1 MAQYNLDSNLKGSVV
16 NVGYGSA
23 LNTDQY
29 CTNAVQPIDSTTSLS
44 IRVLEGSTTLATH
57 IHDLVG
63 QLYGPSPSKGGS
75 SEAAPPQAINEALSR
90 ASIRLEEAFQD
101 VNRMADYLGLKF

>member
-1 MAQYNLDSNLKGSVV
+1 VAQYNLDSNLKGSVV
-16 NVGYGSA
+16 NAGYGSA
-23 LNTDQY
+23 LNADQY
-29 CTNAVQPIDSTTSLS
+29 CTNAVPPIDSTTSLS
-44 IRVLEGSTTLATH
+44 IRVLEGSTTLVTR

-63 QLYGPSPSKGGS
+63 QLYGPSPSKGGA
-75 SEAAPPQAINEALSR
+75 EAALPQTINEALSR